1 MVKIK
6 ICGITNLA
14 DAEKAV
20 ELGADALGF
29 IFSKSPRRVDAE
41 IATEIIKGL
50 PPFITTVGVFVNESM
65 EVVKHIASVC
75 RLNVLQFHGD
85 ELPEF
90 CSQFGRKIIKSFRVK
105 NPDDLS
111 MLPGYKGIVSA
122 YLLDSRVK
130 GKRGGTGETFDWE
143 LAKIAVPYGRV
154 ILAGGLTS
162 ENVAEAIKAVNPYAV
177 DVSTG
182 VESAPGK
189 KDYEKM
195 RRFVETVRQMS
206 QLKMQN

>member
-1 MVKIK
+1 MIKIK
-6 ICGITNLA
+6 ICGITNLE

-20 ELGADALGF
+20 ELEVDGLGF
-29 IFSKSPRRVDAE
+29 IFSKSSRRVDAE
-41 IATEIIKGL
+41 IATEIIKEL

-65 EVVKHIASVC
+65 DVVKHVASVC

-143 LAKIAVPYGRV
+143 LAKIALPYGRV
-154 ILAGGLTS
+154 ILAGGLTP
-162 ENVAEAIKAVNPYAV
+162 ENVTAAIKAVNPYAV
-177 DVSTG
+177 DVSSG

-189 KDYEKM
+189 KDHEKM
-195 RRFVETVRQMS
+195 KRFVEAVRRI
-206 QLKMQN
+206 

>member
-1 MVKIK
+1 MIKIK
-6 ICGITNLA
+6 ICGITNLS

-20 ELGADALGF
+20 EFGADALGF
-29 IFSKSPRRVDAE
+29 IFSKSPRRIDAE
-41 IATEIIKGL
+41 IATEIIKEL

-90 CSQFGRKIIKSFRVK
+90 CSQFGRKIIKSFWVK

-143 LAKIAVPYGRV
+143 LAKIALPYGRV
-154 ILAGGLTS
+154 ILAGGLTP
-162 ENVAEAIKAVNPYAV
+162 ENVTEAIKAVNPYAV

-189 KDYEKM
+189 KDFEKM
-195 RRFVETVRQMS
+195 KRFIDAVRH
-206 QLKMQN
+206 L

>member
-1 MVKIK
+1 MTKIK
-6 ICGITNLA
+6 ICGITRLE
-14 DAEKAV
+14 DAQKAV
-20 ELGADALGF
+20 ELGVDALGF

-41 IATEIIKGL
+41 VATEIIKDL

-65 EVVKHIASVC
+65 DVVKHIASVC

-90 CSQFGRKIIKSFRVK
+90 CSQFSRKVIKSFWVK

-122 YLLDSRVK
+122 YLLDSRVE
-130 GKRGGTGETFDWE
+130 GKRGGTGKVFDWE
-143 LAKIAVPYGRV
+143 LAKIALPYGRV

-162 ENVAEAIKAVNPYAV
+162 ENVKEAIKAINPYAV
-177 DVSTG
+177 DVSSG

-189 KDYEKM
+189 KDHEKM
-195 RRFVETVRQMS
+195 KKFVAAVRQI
-206 QLKMQN
+206 

>member
-1 MVKIK
+1 MTKIK
-6 ICGITNLA
+6 ICGITNLE

-20 ELGADALGF
+20 ELGVDAIGF

-41 IATEIIKGL
+41 VATEIIKAL

-65 EVVKHIASVC
+65 DVVKHIASVC

-90 CSQFGRKIIKSFRVK
+90 CSLFGRKIIKSFRVK

-143 LAKIAVPYGRV
+143 LAKIAIPYGRV
-154 ILAGGLTS
+154 ILAGGLTP
-162 ENVAEAIKAVNPYAV
+162 ENVADAIKAVKPYAV

-182 VESAPGK
+182 VEAAPGK
-189 KDYEKM
+189 KDFEKM
-195 RRFVETVRQMS
+195 KRFVAAIRQI
-206 QLKMQN
+206 

>member
-6 ICGITNLA
+6 ICGITNQI

-20 ELGADALGF
+20 ELGVDALGF

-41 IATEIIKGL
+41 IAIEIIKKL

-65 EVVKHIASVC
+65 EVVKHVASIC

-85 ELPEF
+85 ELPEY

-130 GKRGGTGETFDWE
+130 GKRGGTGEIFDWE
-143 LAKIAVPYGRV
+143 LAKIAIPYGRV
-154 ILAGGLTS
+154 ILAGGLTP

-182 VESAPGK
+182 VESSPGK
-189 KDYEKM
+189 KDFEKM
-195 RRFVETVRQMS
+195 KRFVDAVRK
-206 QLKMQN
+206 LG

>member
-1 MVKIK
+1 MIKIK

-29 IFSKSPRRVDAE
+29 IFSKSPRRIDAE
-41 IATEIIKGL
+41 IATEIIKQL
-50 PPFITTVGVFVNESM
+50 PPFITTVGVFVNESA

-85 ELPEF
+85 ELPEY
-90 CSQFGRKIIKSFRVK
+90 CSQFGRKVIKSFRVK

-143 LAKIAVPYGRV
+143 LAKIALPYGRV
-154 ILAGGLTS
+154 ILAGGLTP
-162 ENVAEAIKAVNPYAV
+162 ENVAEAIQAVNPYAV

-182 VESAPGK
+182 VESSPGK
-189 KDYEKM
+189 KDFEKM
-195 RRFVETVRQMS
+195 RRFIEAVR
-206 QLKMQN
+206 KFG

>member
-41 IATEIIKGL
+41 VATEIIKGL
-50 PPFITTVGVFVNESM
+50 PPFISLVGVFVNESA

-85 ELPEF
+85 ELPEY
-90 CSQFGRKIIKSFRVK
+90 CGQFGRKVIKTFRVK

-143 LAKIAVPYGRV
+143 LAKIALPYGRV
-154 ILAGGLTS
+154 ILAGGLTP

-177 DVSTG
+177 DVNTG

-189 KDYEKM
+189 KDHEKM
-195 RRFVETVRQMS
+195 KGFVEAVR
-206 QLKMQN
+206 KF

>member
-1 MVKIK
+1 MTKIK
-6 ICGITNLA
+6 ICGITNLE
-14 DAEKAV
+14 DAQKAV
-20 ELGADALGF
+20 ELGVDAVGF
-29 IFSKSPRRVDAE
+29 IFSKSPRRIDAE
-41 IATEIIKGL
+41 IATEIIKVL

-65 EVVKHIASVC
+65 DVVKHIASVC
-75 RLNVLQFHGD
+75 RLNVLQFHGE

-130 GKRGGTGETFDWE
+130 GKRGGTGEVFDWE
-143 LAKIAVPYGRV
+143 LAKIALPYGRV
-154 ILAGGLTS
+154 ILAGGLTA
-162 ENVAEAIKAVNPYAV
+162 ENVGEAIKSVKPYAV
-177 DVSTG
+177 DVSSG

-189 KDYEKM
+189 KDFEKM
-195 RRFVETVRQMS
+195 KKFVEAVKKLQ
-206 QLKMQN
+206 KA

>member
-1 MVKIK
+1 MIKIK
-6 ICGITNLA
+6 ICGITNLE

-41 IATEIIKGL
+41 IATEIIKAL

-65 EVVKHIASVC
+65 DVVKHIASVC

-90 CSQFGRKIIKSFRVK
+90 CSLFGRKIIKSFRVK

-130 GKRGGTGETFDWE
+130 GKRGGTGEIFDWE
-143 LAKIAVPYGRV
+143 LAKIAIPYGRV
-154 ILAGGLTS
+154 ILAGGLTP
-162 ENVAEAIKAVNPYAV
+162 ENVVEAIKAVNPYAV

-189 KDYEKM
+189 KDFEKM
-195 RRFVETVRQMS
+195 KRFVEAVRR
-206 QLKMQN
+206 

>member
-29 IFSKSPRRVDAE
+29 IFSKSPRRIDAE
-41 IATEIIKGL
+41 IATEIIKEL
-50 PPFITTVGVFVNESM
+50 PPFISTVGVFVNESG

-90 CSQFGRKIIKSFRVK
+90 CSQFGRKIIKAFRVK

-143 LAKIAVPYGRV
+143 LAKIAVPYGRDRKTHV
-154 ILAGGLTS
+154 
-162 ENVAEAIKAVNPYAV
+162 
-177 DVSTG
+177 
-182 VESAPGK
+182 
-189 KDYEKM
+189 
-195 RRFVETVRQMS
+195 
-206 QLKMQN
+206 